1 MHAKIIDLTHSL
13 TETVPTWN
21 GSCGFLPAIKLDYDQ
36 RCRVQNIK
44 MHAGVGTHI
53 DAPAHFIPG
62 GRDVSELPLE
72 HLLVPLYVIDVSH
85 RVNDNA
91 SYQLQPDDIIQ
102 YEKVHGIIVPKSF
115 VAICTGWSERWPY
128 PDQYRNVD
136 QQGNMHFPSIAPQ
149 AAELLIERA
158 IVGVGIDT
166 LSPDCSQEQFPVHEK
181 ILGSDKYIVENIAHL
196 DKVDTTGYVACI
208 LPLKGKGLV
217 EAPVRMIAW
226 KDI

>member
-1 MHAKIIDLTHSL
+1 MPAKIIDLTHEL
-13 TETVPTWN
+13 TQTAPTWN
-21 GSCGFLPAIKLDYDQ
+21 GSCGFQSAIKLDYDQ

-62 GRDVSELPLE
+62 SRDVSELLLE
-72 HLLVPLYVIDVSH
+72 HLLVPLHVIDIRH
-85 RVNDNA
+85 RVNDNVN
-91 SYQLQPDDIIQ
+91 YQLQPDDMLH
-102 YEKVHGIIVPKSF
+102 YEKMHGAIVPKSF
-115 VAICTGWSERWPY
+115 VAICTGWSARWPY
-128 PDQYRNVD
+128 PDEYRNVD
-136 QQGNMHFPSIAPQ
+136 KQGNMHFPSIAPQ
-149 AAELLIERA
+149 AADLLIDRA

-166 LSPDCSQEQFPVHEK
+166 LSPDCSLDSFPVHEK
-181 ILGSDKYIVENIAHL
+181 ILGADTYIVENIAYL
-196 DKVDTTGYVACI
+196 DKVDATGYVACI

>member
-13 TETVPTWN
+13 AETVPTWN
-21 GSCGFLPAIKLDYDQ
+21 GSCGFQLAIKLDYDQ

-44 MHAGVGTHI
+44 MYAGVGTHI
-53 DAPAHFIPG
+53 DSPAHFIPG

-72 HLLVPLYVIDVSH
+72 HLLVPLYVIDI
-85 RVNDNA
+85 RRQANDNA
-91 SYQLQPDDIIQ
+91 DYQLQPDDIHQFEDTYGSIA
-102 YEKVHGIIVPKSF
+102 PRSF
-115 VAICTGWSERWPY
+115 VAVFTGWSERWPY
-128 PDQYRNVD
+128 ADQYRNVD
-136 QQGNMHFPSIAPQ
+136 EQGNMHFPSISPQ